1 MGTNGLN
8 EFYSKITGFF
18 CEMRLFD
25 PLLKGELDKYYG
37 ESGQLLQALYQ
48 KNYPALYAA
57 LRRQKDPV
65 FPIGF
70 ALRAAEAALSCTPR
84 AFREVVDRCAFD
96 SPHLNV
102 FEWQQVARLVLE
114 AICMNK
120 PEHLRILLDAGA
132 SPNQITGFSPL
143 AAAVYERNQ
152 KCLRVLLNRPDLS
165 PELPEDVLVQWA
177 DAENGDV
184 LLDFCLSDVADHF
197 LPRESPL
204 MPLPL
209 PPGLTLSM
217 AALQDN
223 IPLLERLSRERTDVR
238 LEEALDA
245 ILALDWNSAAFAGA
259 LGSLLTAC
267 PEVLEDP
274 CARWAL
280 LSPALR
286 GREIPQTLRPW
297 IGRLEGEAIP
307 LWWDKIQYARIFL
320 APGMPETWA
329 KLAAVWRRQF
339 GDRLHLVLD
348 RRFSLP
354 HFLGSIDYNI
364 DADTGLFLD
373 DCCSSSCPMK
383 PAELD
388 ALLDI
393 CQVRGDPVPGEASD
407 FAKSLVCMASPG
419 RLLRELRPGGLLDGE
434 DLRQLAD
441 FRLLREDHS
450 AQGRAKRAMLLA
462 CV

>member
-8 EFYSKITGFF
+8 EFYSKITGFL

-57 LRRQKDPV
+57 LRRQKAPV
-65 FPIGF
+65 FPISF
-70 ALRAAEAALSCTPR
+70 ALRAAETALSCTPR

-286 GREIPQTLRPW
+286 GREIPQSLRPW
-297 IGRLEGEAIP
+297 IGRLEGE
-307 LWWDKIQYARIFL
+307 LKQ
-320 APGMPETWA
+320 
-329 KLAAVWRRQF
+329 K
-339 GDRLHLVLD
+339 
-348 RRFSLP
+348 
-354 HFLGSIDYNI
+354 
-364 DADTGLFLD
+364 
-373 DCCSSSCPMK
+373 
-383 PAELD
+383 
-388 ALLDI
+388 LLDI
-393 CQVRGDPVPGEASD
+393 
-407 FAKSLVCMASPG
+407 
-419 RLLRELRPGGLLDGE
+419 
-434 DLRQLAD
+434 
-441 FRLLREDHS
+441 
-450 AQGRAKRAMLLA
+450 RA
-462 CV
+462 